1 MKWIIL
7 CSLFVYFSLDL
18 PAQQP
23 TDGQPGSYE
32 MIPGQSLTTRTGKVV
47 SYRLTVAD
55 TIVNFTGKP
64 TRALATNGQIPA
76 PTLNF
81 TEGDSARLFVT
92 NRTRGTVSFHWH
104 GLLLPNQYDGVP
116 MLNTA
121 LIEPGE
127 TYLASFPIIQHGT
140 YWYHSHT
147 ELQEQKG
154 LYGSIV
160 IQPATPIATK
170 EKVVV
175 LSDFTEQRP
184 HEVLRQIKRHTD
196 WYAIKRDAVQSY
208 GKALFTGNLG
218 KQAWLEWNRMPSMDL
233 ADVYYDAFL
242 ANGKV
247 RDAYADLSAGQT
259 IRLRV
264 INGSAS
270 SHFWLQY
277 AGGKMRIVSADGQ
290 DVAPVEVDKLLIA
303 TAETYDIE
311 VTLPADGSYEFRA
324 TSWDRYKHTAVWLGS
339 GNEHVAPDLPPVDY
353 YALTKEMKDMM
364 ADMPAMQMGRAP
376 ADIPEPRVYP
386 AGQAPTNADIQ
397 MQSMMEMGM
406 KMDMGANADSTMPG
420 MDHDMSAMDYS
431 KMGHDMPGMQQDS
444 LPKGRMDPAMPGMDH
459 SKMGHDM
466 PGMQQ
471 DSLPKGRMDPAMPGM
486 DHGKMDH
493 DMPGMQHDSMP
504 KGKMDHNMSGMDHS
518 KMGHDMPGTE
528 VGKTYEAAEMDG
540 KTMDMGMGTKMGPD
554 APMGVMMTGYYELKR
569 DNPAETIFDYNML
582 RSEQPTELHE
592 DRPVRVVHLY
602 LGGNMLRYVWM
613 INNQPLSQSDK
624 IMIERGE
631 NVRFVFH
638 NTTMMSHPMHLH
650 GHFFRVVNN
659 QGDYSPLKH
668 TVNVAPME
676 TTIIEF
682 AATEDK
688 DWFFHCHLLYH
699 MMSGMARIIGY
710 EGSSNLLI
718 ADKKDYDKF
727 AMDDRQYFGMASVS
741 GLSSGAW
748 ADFAYFNIYNEF
760 SLEGDADYNGN
771 FEVEGKAMRYLDP
784 RQYLSAYAGFE
795 YDGTQVMDPELGR
808 ENLETEA
815 VALIGVRYFLPMM
828 VWSDLRVDHRGR
840 FELQLEREDIPL
852 TSRWRAS
859 AQGRYSFTGQKF
871 EYTFGTSYILGQY
884 FGVEARYDSDY
895 GIGAGLKVMW

>member
-47 SYRLTVAD
+47 TYRLTVAD

-339 GNEHVAPDLPPVDY
+339 GTEHVAPDLPPVDY

-364 ADMPAMQMGRAP
+364 EDMPAMQMGRAP

-406 KMDMGANADSTMPG
+406 KMDIGANADSAMPG
-420 MDHDMSAMDYS
+420 MDHDMSAMDHG

-444 LPKGRMDPAMPGMDH
+444 LPKE
-459 SKMGHDM
+459 K
-466 PGMQQ
+466 
-471 DSLPKGRMDPAMPGM
+471 MDPAMPGM
-486 DHGKMDH
+486 DHGKMDHDMPVMQQDSLPKEKMDH

-504 KGKMDHNMSGMDHS
+504 KGKMDNMSGMDHS
-518 KMGHDMPGTE
+518 NMDHDMPGVE
-528 VGKTYEAAEMDG
+528 KGKTYKATEVDG
-540 KTMDMGMGTKMGPD
+540 KTMDTGMGTKMGPD

-659 QGDYSPLKH
+659 QGAYSPLKH

-710 EGSSNLLI
+710 EGSSDLLV

-771 FEVEGKAMRYLDP
+771 FEVEGKAMRYLGP

-795 YDGTQVMDPELGR
+795 YDGTQVMDSELGR

-815 VALIGVRYFLPMM
+815 VALVGVRYFLPMM